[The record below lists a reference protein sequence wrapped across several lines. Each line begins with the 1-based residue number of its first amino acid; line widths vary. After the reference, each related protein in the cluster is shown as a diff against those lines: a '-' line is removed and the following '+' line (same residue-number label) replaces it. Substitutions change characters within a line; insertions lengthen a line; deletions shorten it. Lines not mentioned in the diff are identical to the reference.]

1 MKEYLEKILHY
12 TAGNLLQKLILLAL
26 LPVFTH
32 FLVPQEYAVYTNVVV
47 FISFAGLL
55 YFLGFQQA
63 IFSYFYQKK
72 TPEYHYTL
80 ISSIFIS
87 IIGIGIVLSLL
98 IVIFRVELSQ
108 LILRSPDYAYIMVWV
123 SVILFF
129 DVIYGMVLSILN
141 MMERSKQYII
151 VGNFKHILLLIL
163 LIVAAI
169 ASRFSLGTILILMT
183 VSSALA
189 ALVAVGV
196 MSSIL
201 RDFAT
206 QITEKRIFS
215 FPLVRKL
222 LSFGLIMIPG
232 TFAMLI
238 LKVSDRYMLTY
249 LSARS
254 LYDVGI
260 YAIGY
265 RIGMIITFLNSIV
278 SLVYFPYAMRVAD
291 DSHAK
296 YSFKKVFNSYVLFGG
311 MLGFFV
317 ILFSPEIF
325 KIFINKSYHEAIKI
339 VFFGVISNYLYG
351 IFNIINLSFYV
362 KKRAGNI
369 ALAVGLGAILNI
381 VLNFMLIPK
390 YGIYGAGI
398 ASILAFGLIVIF
410 NFVIAE
416 KTYRVGYNFLYILT
430 SVIILIL
437 IAAVPFFVQYELY
450 QTFAKIA
457 LLCIVSIITYLYF
470 RRTGKISQLLNRS
483 GSSI

>member
-1 MKEYLEKILHY
+1 MKEYVEKILHY
-12 TAGNLLQKLILLAL
+12 TAGNLLQKVILLAL

-32 FLVPQEYAVYTNVVV
+32 FLIPQEYAIYTNIVV
-47 FISFAGLL
+47 FISFASLL

-63 IFSYFYQKK
+63 IFSYFYHKK

-87 IIGIGIVLSLL
+87 LLVFGVILSLI
-98 IVIFRVELSQ
+98 IVIFRGELSQ
-108 LILRSPDYAYIMVWV
+108 LILRSPDYAHIMIWV

-141 MMERSKQYII
+141 MMERSKQYIL

-163 LIVAAI
+163 LVVAAI
-169 ASRFSLGTILILMT
+169 ASRFSLDTIFMLMT
-183 VSSALA
+183 ISSALA
-189 ALVAVGV
+189 VLVAIGV
-196 MSSIL
+196 MSSIM
-201 RDFAT
+201 RDFAA

-215 FPLVRKL
+215 LPIVKKM

-296 YSFKKVFNSYVLFGG
+296 ESFKKVFNAYVVFGG
-311 MLGFFV
+311 ILGFFV

-325 KIFINKSYHEAIKI
+325 KIFINKSYHEAIRI

-362 KKRAGNI
+362 KKKAGNI
-369 ALAVGLGAILNI
+369 AFAVGLGAILNI
-381 VLNFMLIPK
+381 VLNFILIPK

-398 ASILAFGLIVIF
+398 SSILAFGLIVFF
-410 NFVIAE
+410 NYIIAE
-416 KTYRVGYNFLYILT
+416 KMYPISYKIGY
-430 SVIILIL
+430 VIFSIVILIL
-437 IAAVPFFVQYELY
+437 ISCIHFVVDY
-450 QTFAKIA
+450 QFYHTIIKVLFVIIIVIIA
-457 LLCIVSIITYLYF
+457 LKYAKKRNLFNEICQ
-470 RRTGKISQLLNRS
+470 KIR
-483 GSSI
+483 

>member
-1 MKEYLEKILHY
+1 MKEYIEKILHY
-12 TAGNLLQKLILLAL
+12 TAGNLLQKVILLAL

-32 FLVPQEYAVYTNVVV
+32 FLAPQEYAVYTNIVV
-47 FISFAGLL
+47 FISFASLL

-63 IFSYFYQKK
+63 IFSYFYHKK

-80 ISSIFIS
+80 ISSIFLTIT
-87 IIGIGIVLSLL
+87 GIGIVLSLL
-98 IVIFRVELSQ
+98 IVILRVELSQ
-108 LILRSPDYAYIMVWV
+108 LILRSPDYTHIMIWV

-141 MMERSKQYII
+141 MMERSKQYIL

-163 LIVAAI
+163 LVVAAI
-169 ASRFSLGTILILMT
+169 ASRFSLDTIFILMT
-183 VSSALA
+183 ISSALA
-189 ALVAVGV
+189 VLVAIGV
-196 MSSIL
+196 MGSIMK
-201 RDFAT
+201 DFAD

-215 FPLVRKL
+215 FPIVKKL

-238 LKVSDRYMLTY
+238 LKVSDRYMITY
-249 LSARS
+249 LSVHS

-278 SLVYFPYAMRVAD
+278 SLVYFPYVMRVAD
-291 DSHAK
+291 CSHAK
-296 YSFKKVFNSYVLFGG
+296 ESFKKVFNAYVIFGG
-311 MLGFFV
+311 IVGFFV

-381 VLNFMLIPK
+381 VLNFILIPK

-410 NFVIAE
+410 NFIIAE
-416 KTYRVGYNFLYILT
+416 KIYPISYKIGYVVFSI
-430 SVIILIL
+430 VILI
-437 IAAVPFFVQYELY
+437 
-450 QTFAKIA
+450 
-457 LLCIVSIITYLYF
+457 SI
-470 RRTGKISQLLNRS
+470 
-483 GSSI
+483 SSINFILDYQVYHTFIKVLFLIIIAIIAVKYAKQNKLFNEICQKIK

>member
-1 MKEYLEKILHY
+1 MKEYIKKILHY

-87 IIGIGIVLSLL
+87 ITGIGIVLSLL

-108 LILRSPDYAYIMVWV
+108 LILRSPNYAHIMIWV

-141 MMERSKQYII
+141 MMERSKQYIL

-163 LIVAAI
+163 LVVAAI
-169 ASRFSLGTILILMT
+169 ASRFSLETIFILMT
-183 VSSALA
+183 VSSSLA

-196 MSSIL
+196 MSSIM
-201 RDFAT
+201 RDFAA

-265 RIGMIITFLNSIV
+265 RVGMIITFLNSIV

-291 DSHAK
+291 KLHAK
-296 YSFKKVFNSYVLFGG
+296 YSFKKVFNAYVLFGG
-311 MLGFFV
+311 ILGFFV

-381 VLNFMLIPK
+381 VLNLILIPK

-398 ASILAFGLIVIF
+398 SSILSFMLIVLTNYFI
-410 NFVIAE
+410 VE
-416 KTYRVGYNFLYILT
+416 KRYHVGNKISYA
-430 SVIILIL
+430 IILIIIML
-437 IAAVPFFVQYELY
+437 VISYLHFVIDYRFFHTVIKIIFVFIAALLIMLYSKKSKLFDELSK
-450 QTFAKIA
+450 KI
-457 LLCIVSIITYLYF
+457 T
-470 RRTGKISQLLNRS
+470 
-483 GSSI
+483 

>member
-1 MKEYLEKILHY
+1 MKEYVEKILHY
-12 TAGNLLQKLILLAL
+12 TAGNLLQKIILIVL

-32 FLVPQEYAVYTNVVV
+32 FLVPQEYAVYTNLVV
-47 FISFAGLL
+47 FISFASLL

-72 TPEYHYTL
+72 TPEYHFTM
-80 ISSIFIS
+80 ISSIFIV
-87 IIGIGIVLSLL
+87 IIVFGIVLS
-98 IVIFRVELSQ
+98 IIIIAFRVELSQ
-108 LILRSPDYAYIMVWV
+108 IILRTKDFAHIMIWV

-129 DVIYGMVLSILN
+129 DVIYGMVLSVLN
-141 MMERSKQYII
+141 MMERSKQYIL
-151 VGNFKHILLLIL
+151 VGNFKHILLFVL
-163 LIVAAI
+163 LVAAAI
-169 ASRFSLGTILILMT
+169 ASKFSLVTIFILMT
-183 VSSALA
+183 ISSGLA
-189 ALVAVGV
+189 ALVAIGV
-196 MSSIL
+196 MSSIMQS
-201 RDFAT
+201 FAHE
-206 QITEKRIFS
+206 IEEKKVFS
-215 FPLVRKL
+215 IPLVKKL
-222 LSFGLIMIPG
+222 LTFGLIMIPG

-265 RIGMIITFLNSIV
+265 RVGMIITFVNSIV

-291 DSHAK
+291 FSDAK
-296 YSFKKVFNSYVLFGG
+296 KSFKKVFSAYVIFGG

-325 KIFINKSYHEAIKI
+325 KIFINKSYHEAVKI

-369 ALAVGLGAILNI
+369 AFAVGLGAILNI

-398 ASILAFGLIVIF
+398 ASILAFGLIVVF
-410 NFVIAE
+410 NFIIAE
-416 KTYRVGYNFLYILT
+416 KTYPVGYNFIL
-430 SVIILIL
+430 VIIPVIMLVL
-437 IAAVPFFVQYELY
+437 IAAIPFFVQYELY
-450 QTFAKIA
+450 QTFIKIV
-457 LLCIVSIITYLYF
+457 LLCIVSIISYKYF
-470 RRTGKISQLLNRS
+470 KRIGTISQILHQPES
-483 GSSI
+483 

>member
-1 MKEYLEKILHY
+1 MKEYVEKILHY
-12 TAGNLLQKLILLAL
+12 TAGNLLQKVILLAL

-32 FLVPQEYAVYTNVVV
+32 FLIPQEYAIYTNIVV
-47 FISFAGLL
+47 FISFASLL

-63 IFSYFYQKK
+63 IFSYFYHKK

-87 IIGIGIVLSLL
+87 LLVFGVILSLL

-108 LILRSPDYAYIMVWV
+108 LILRSPDYAHIMIWV

-141 MMERSKQYII
+141 MMERSKQYIL

-163 LIVAAI
+163 LVVAAI
-169 ASRFSLGTILILMT
+169 ASRFSLDTIFMLMT
-183 VSSALA
+183 ISSALA
-189 ALVAVGV
+189 VLVAIGV
-196 MSSIL
+196 MSSIM
-201 RDFAT
+201 RDFAA

-215 FPLVRKL
+215 LPIVKKM

-296 YSFKKVFNSYVLFGG
+296 ESFKKVFNAYVVFGG
-311 MLGFFV
+311 ILGFFV

-325 KIFINKSYHEAIKI
+325 KIFINKSYHEAIRI

-362 KKRAGNI
+362 KKKAGNI
-369 ALAVGLGAILNI
+369 AFAVGLGAILNI
-381 VLNFMLIPK
+381 VLNFILIPK

-398 ASILAFGLIVIF
+398 SSILAFGLIVFF
-410 NFVIAE
+410 NYIIAE
-416 KTYRVGYNFLYILT
+416 KMYPISYKIGY
-430 SVIILIL
+430 VIFSIVILIL
-437 IAAVPFFVQYELY
+437 ISCIHFVVDY
-450 QTFAKIA
+450 QFYHTIIKVLFVIIIVIIA
-457 LLCIVSIITYLYF
+457 LKYAKKRNLFNEICQ
-470 RRTGKISQLLNRS
+470 KIR
-483 GSSI
+483 

>member
-1 MKEYLEKILHY
+1 MKEYVEKILHY
-12 TAGNLLQKLILLAL
+12 TAGNLLQKIILLAL

-32 FLVPQEYAVYTNVVV
+32 FLAPQEYAIYTNIVV
-47 FISFAGLL
+47 FISFASLL

-63 IFSYFYQKK
+63 IFSYFYHKK

-87 IIGIGIVLSLL
+87 ILVFGVILSLL
-98 IVIFRVELSQ
+98 IVIFRAELSQ
-108 LILRSPDYAYIMVWV
+108 LILRSPDYAHIMIWV
-123 SVILFF
+123 SVILLF

-141 MMERSKQYII
+141 MMERSKQYIL
-151 VGNFKHILLLIL
+151 VGNFKHLLLLIL
-163 LIVAAI
+163 LVVAAI
-169 ASRFSLGTILILMT
+169 ASRFSLDTIFILMMI
-183 VSSALA
+183 SSALA
-189 ALVAVGV
+189 VLVAIGV
-196 MSSIL
+196 MGSIMK
-201 RDFAT
+201 DFAN

-215 FPLVRKL
+215 FPIVKKL
-222 LSFGLIMIPG
+222 FSFGLIMIPG

-238 LKVSDRYMLTY
+238 LKVSDRYMITY
-249 LSARS
+249 LSVHS

-265 RIGMIITFLNSIV
+265 RIGMIVTFLNSIV
-278 SLVYFPYAMRVAD
+278 SLVYFPYAMRIAD
-291 DSHAK
+291 YSHAK
-296 YSFKKVFNSYVLFGG
+296 ESFKKVFNAYVIFGG
-311 MLGFFV
+311 IVGFFV

-362 KKRAGNI
+362 KRRAGNI

-381 VLNFMLIPK
+381 VLNFILIPK

-410 NFVIAE
+410 SFIIAE
-416 KTYRVGYNFLYILT
+416 TIYPISYKIRYIVFSL
-430 SVIILIL
+430 IILIS
-437 IAAVPFFVQYELY
+437 
-450 QTFAKIA
+450 T
-457 LLCIVSIITYLYF
+457 
-470 RRTGKISQLLNRS
+470 
-483 GSSI
+483 SSINFVLDYQFYHTFIKVLFLIIIAIIAVKYAKQKKIFNEIYQKIK

>member
-1 MKEYLEKILHY
+1 MKEYVEKILHY
-12 TAGNLLQKLILLAL
+12 TAGNLLQKIILIVL

-32 FLVPQEYAVYTNVVV
+32 FLVPQEYAVYTNLVV
-47 FISFAGLL
+47 FISFASLL

-72 TPEYHYTL
+72 TPEYHFTM
-80 ISSIFIS
+80 ISSIFIV
-87 IIGIGIVLSLL
+87 IIVFGIVLS
-98 IVIFRVELSQ
+98 IIIIAFRVELSQ
-108 LILRSPDYAYIMVWV
+108 LILRTKDFAHIMIWV

-129 DVIYGMVLSILN
+129 DVIYGMVLSVLN
-141 MMERSKQYII
+141 MMERSKQYIL
-151 VGNFKHILLLIL
+151 VGNFKHILLFVL
-163 LIVAAI
+163 LVAAAI
-169 ASRFSLGTILILMT
+169 ASKFSLETIFILMT
-183 VSSALA
+183 ISSGLA

-196 MSSIL
+196 MGSIMQSL
-201 RDFAT
+201 AHE
-206 QITEKRIFS
+206 IEEKKIFS
-215 FPLVRKL
+215 IPLVKKL
-222 LSFGLIMIPG
+222 LAFGLIMIPG

-265 RIGMIITFLNSIV
+265 RVGMIITFVNSIV

-291 DSHAK
+291 VSHAK
-296 YSFKKVFNSYVLFGG
+296 KSFKKVFNAYVIFGG
-311 MLGFFV
+311 ILGFFV

-369 ALAVGLGAILNI
+369 AFAVGLGAILNI
-381 VLNFMLIPK
+381 VLNLILIPR

-398 ASILAFGLIVIF
+398 ASILAFGLIVVF
-410 NFVIAE
+410 NFVVAE
-416 KTYRVGYNFLYILT
+416 KTYPVGYNFIL
-430 SVIILIL
+430 VIIPVIMLVL
-437 IAAVPFFVQYELY
+437 IAAIPFFVQYELY
-450 QTFAKIA
+450 QTFLKIG
-457 LLCIVSIITYLYF
+457 LLCIVSIICYKYF
-470 RRTGKISQLLNRS
+470 KRTGTISQILHQP
-483 GSSI
+483 

>member
-1 MKEYLEKILHY
+1 MKEYVEKILHY
-12 TAGNLLQKLILLAL
+12 TAGNLLQKVILLAL

-32 FLVPQEYAVYTNVVV
+32 FLIPQEYAIYTNIVV
-47 FISFAGLL
+47 FISFASLL

-63 IFSYFYQKK
+63 IFSYFYHKK

-87 IIGIGIVLSLL
+87 LLVFGVILSLL

-108 LILRSPDYAYIMVWV
+108 LILRSPDYAHIMIWV

-141 MMERSKQYII
+141 MMERSKQYIL

-163 LIVAAI
+163 LVVAAI
-169 ASRFSLGTILILMT
+169 ASRFSLDTIFMLMT
-183 VSSALA
+183 ISSALA
-189 ALVAVGV
+189 VLVAIGV
-196 MSSIL
+196 MSSIM
-201 RDFAT
+201 RDFAA

-215 FPLVRKL
+215 LPIVKKM

-296 YSFKKVFNSYVLFGG
+296 ESFKKVFNAYVVFGG
-311 MLGFFV
+311 ILGFFV

-325 KIFINKSYHEAIKI
+325 KIFINKSYHEAIRI

-362 KKRAGNI
+362 KKKAGNI
-369 ALAVGLGAILNI
+369 AFAVGLGAILNI
-381 VLNFMLIPK
+381 VLNFILIPK

-398 ASILAFGLIVIF
+398 SSILAFGLIVFF
-410 NFVIAE
+410 NYIIAE
-416 KTYRVGYNFLYILT
+416 KMYPISYKIGYAIFSI
-430 SVIILIL
+430 VILIL
-437 IAAVPFFVQYELY
+437 ISCIHFVVDY
-450 QTFAKIA
+450 QFYHTIIKVLFVIIIVIIA
-457 LLCIVSIITYLYF
+457 LKYAKKRNLFNEICQ
-470 RRTGKISQLLNRS
+470 KIR
-483 GSSI
+483 